1 MNKIKLFLLYIT
13 FLQSAFILAQSKANY
28 QSLTN
33 RVKQFSKPAKV
44 LFNNIDSKGNGSI
57 EFTNAKKQVLRF
69 RLDKKKLQVMHG
81 GIAYQLFYY
90 KNNYLQRI
98 ETFDTSGNFAA
109 ERESKNEAAVNFI
122 IDKPD
127 LYLQKKKLIDAAEGN
142 IDLKDD
148 SNEKIIR
155 VEIFDHNNLPIR
167 EFQPT
172 YISSKTYWNYNV
184 RMYWP

>member
-13 FLQSAFILAQSKANY
+13 FLQSVFVLAQSNANY
-28 QSLTN
+28 QTLTN
-33 RVKQFSKPAKV
+33 RIKQFSKPAKV
-44 LFNNIDSKGNGSI
+44 LYKNIDAKGNGSI
-57 EFTNAKKQVLRF
+57 EFTNAKKQILRF
-69 RLDKKKLQVMHG
+69 RLNNKKLEIMHG

-98 ETFDTSGNFAA
+98 ETFDSNGKLAP

-127 LYLQKKKLIDAAEGN
+127 LYLRKKKLIDAAEGN

-155 VEIFDHNNLPIR
+155 VEIFDENNLPIR

-172 YISSKTYWNYNV
+172 YISSKTYYNYND